1 MNKKLNT
8 FIRILAILLAITAIV
23 LFFLVKGR
31 IELPMTNTVWAVND
45 PEILAPAKFEDRM
58 PAIGQKV
65 KPLLDTKTKKIAE
78 LEGNVK
84 DLRAEVADK
93 TTKIEGLT
101 ANVATLEGERA
112 ELTRKRDELTA
123 QITEATSKRDSLA
136 AELDAAKQEIVAEKQ
151 KTAAMF
157 TKEQMEE
164 SIAKVTQAEE
174 KLDKARGRYVQL
186 YGWAAGK
193 SDSKPPYP
201 RDPLADEA
209 APGAPGAPSFG
220 AEGIVTKIIS
230 LDASTGLVAFSVGEH
245 NGVRADIGFEMLI
258 GGVKAGNV
266 RVSAARP
273 NVAYAQLLSGC
284 ELKQVGVG
292 TVVTLV
298 PFTAGN

>member
-1 MNKKLNT
+1 MNKKLNI
-8 FIRILAILLAITAIV
+8 FIRIFGILAALAAGAFAFLLKGKMDAAMTA
-23 LFFLVKGR
+23 
-31 IELPMTNTVWAVND
+31 TAWAVAD
-45 PEILAPAKFEDRM
+45 PEIAARPQYDARM
-58 PAIGQKV
+58 ADIGAKV
-65 KPLLDTKTKKIAE
+65 KPLLDAKSKKILE

-101 ANVATLEGERA
+101 ANVTTLEGERA
-112 ELTRKRDELTA
+112 ELTRKRDELA
-123 QITEATSKRDSLA
+123 GQLTEATSKRDSIA

-164 SIAKVTQAEE
+164 SLTKVTQTEE
-174 KLDKARGRYVQL
+174 KLDKARGRYIQL

-201 RDPLADEA
+201 RDPLVDEA

-220 AEGIVTKIIS
+220 AEGIVTKVIS
-230 LDASTGLVAFSVGEH
+230 LDAASGLVAFSVGEQS
-245 NGVRADIGFEMLI
+245 GVRADAGFELMVAGI
-258 GGVKAGNV
+258 KAGSV

-273 NVAYAQLLSGC
+273 NVSYAQLLTGF
-284 ELKQVGVG
+284 EIKQIGNG
-292 TVVTLV
+292 AVVTLV
-298 PFTAGN
+298 PFASGN

>member
-1 MNKKLNT
+1 MNKKLNL
-8 FIRILAILLAITAIV
+8 FIRI
-23 LFFLVKGR
+23 FG
-31 IELPMTNTVWAVND
+31 
-45 PEILAPAKFEDRM
+45 ILAALAAGAFAFLLKGKMDAAMAATAFAVADNEIGAAKDFDPRM
-58 PAIGQKV
+58 KELSAKTTA
-65 KPLLDTKTKKIAE
+65 LLTAKRSRITE

-101 ANVATLEGERA
+101 SNVTALEGERA
-112 ELTRKRDELTA
+112 ELTRKRDELA
-123 QITEATSKRDSLA
+123 GQLTEATSKRDSIA

-193 SDSKPPYP
+193 SDTKPPYP
-201 RDPLADEA
+201 RDPLVDEA

-220 AEGIVTKIIS
+220 AEGIVTKVIS

-245 NGVRADIGFEMLI
+245 SGVRADAGFELMVA
-258 GGVKAGNV
+258 GVKAGNV

-273 NVAYAQLLSGC
+273 NVSYAQMLPGF
-284 ELKQVGVG
+284 ELKQVGNG
-292 TVVTLV
+292 AVVTLV
-298 PFTAGN
+298 PFAAGN